1 MLQCSNTKIESGAE
15 PMNATVKKVSV
26 IKTAAPVE
34 ATVAAG
40 KEAVEHVVKVSTE
53 AATKGYEKAIA
64 MSKEHVEAA
73 VKAGTQAFKGYEEFV
88 AFGKDNVEAAVKA
101 GTILSKG
108 VQDLNKVLFG
118 LAQASLEDSV
128 AASKKLLGCKSVK
141 EVVEVQGELAKTN
154 YSKLV
159 AESRKISD
167 LSAKIAEDAA
177 APIAARVTAAVEKF
191 AKPLAA

>member
-1 MLQCSNTKIESGAE
+1 
-15 PMNATVKKVSV
+15 MNATVKKASV
-26 IKTAAPVE
+26 VRAVAPVE
-34 ATVAAG
+34 ATVAVG
-40 KEAVEHVVKVSTE
+40 KEAMEHVVKASTE

-73 VKAGTQAFKGYEEFV
+73 VKAGTQAFKGYEDFV
-88 AFGKDNVEAAVKA
+88 AFGKDNVDAVVKS

-128 AASKKLLGCKSVK
+128 AATKKLLGCKSVK
-141 EVVEVQGELAKTN
+141 DAVEVQGELAKTN
-154 YSKLV
+154 YTKLV

-167 LSAKIAEDAA
+167 LSVKIAEEAA
-177 APIAARVTAAVEKF
+177 APIAARVTAAVDKF
-191 AKPLAA
+191 TKPLAA